1 MDKKNRIIAISGK
14 SGCGNSTVS
23 RLLAEK
29 LGYNLINYT
38 FRNMAVDKGM
48 SFDEILKKAQTDY
61 SFDRE
66 LDQKQV
72 ALAHQSDCVIGSR
85 LAIWLLPDADLRLYL
100 WAGVDSRAARIQR
113 REGGDLD
120 YIAAFTAERDRHD
133 HGRYLEIYKIDNDD
147 FWGADLIINTE
158 RFLPE
163 QIVDLAVEALRQK
176 NVLNAPSKQL

>member
-1 MDKKNRIIAISGK
+1 MDRKNHIVAISGK

-23 RLLAEK
+23 RLLAER
-29 LGYNLINYT
+29 LGFRLINYT
-38 FRNMAVDKGM
+38 FRNMAADKGM

-72 ALAHQSDCVIGSR
+72 ELAHDGDCVIGSR

-100 WAGVDSRAARIQR
+100 WAGVDSRAARIQQ
-113 REGGDLD
+113 REGGDID

-133 HGRYLEIYKIDNDD
+133 HGRYLDIYKIDNDD
-147 FWGADLIINTE
+147 FWGADLIVNTE

-163 QIVDLAVEALRQK
+163 QIVDIAVGALK
-176 NVLNAPSKQL
+176 LKLESKSTQ